1 MSSEN
6 EIYEKRLDLK
16 DLNSEISF
24 KNWLVENLSIY
35 SEISDVKTNHVEK
48 FLKEYI
54 IPKLS
59 ELNGEVVN
67 EWKKEIKGILGVESL
82 TEWTRRSV

>member
-1 MSSEN
+1 MSSES
-6 EIYEKRLDLK
+6 EIYEKRLALK

-35 SEISDVKTNHVEK
+35 SEISDVKQIHVER

-54 IPKLS
+54 IPKFS
-59 ELNGEVVN
+59 ELNGEVAN
-67 EWKKEIKGILGVESL
+67 EWKEEVKGILGVESL
-82 TEWTRRSV
+82 TEWIRRSV